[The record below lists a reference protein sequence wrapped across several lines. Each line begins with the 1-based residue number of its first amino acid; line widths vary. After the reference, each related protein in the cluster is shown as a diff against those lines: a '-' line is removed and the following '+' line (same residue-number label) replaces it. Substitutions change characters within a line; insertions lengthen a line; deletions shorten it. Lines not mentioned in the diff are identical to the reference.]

1 MKNKADNAPITL
13 GEIVMIMILK
23 KIKTKNGLKNR
34 KRRTALTIARLYLMS
49 QRNEFYILKQ
59 LKKQN
64 KSKET
69 NEKSTQQLL
78 SDISKRM

>member
-1 MKNKADNAPITL
+1 
-13 GEIVMIMILK
+13 MIMILK

-34 KRRTALTIARLYLMS
+34 KRRAALTIARLYLMS
-49 QRNEFYILKQ
+49 QGNEFYILKQ

-64 KSKET
+64 KTKQNKSKET
-69 NEKSTQQLL
+69 NEKSTQPLL

>member
-1 MKNKADNAPITL
+1 M
-13 GEIVMIMILK
+13 
-23 KIKTKNGLKNR
+23 
-34 KRRTALTIARLYLMS
+34 MS
-49 QRNEFYILKQ
+49 LENEFYILKQ

-69 NEKSTQQLL
+69 NEKSTQPLL

>member
-1 MKNKADNAPITL
+1 MKNKGDNAPITL

-34 KRRTALTIARLYLMS
+34 KRRTALTIAKLYLMS
-49 QRNEFYILKQ
+49 QENEFYILKQ

-69 NEKSTQQLL
+69 NEKSTQPLL